1 MEFFAGV
8 WAGIRRKFASIFL
21 GINKQ
26 AVGMMLSYL
35 CHYWVNKSHASFN
48 YHSPWSMAMLTSKIP
63 TTDNLQP
70 GRDAWGAKMSLP
82 ATWNIRFSIQML
94 NLRNNSADS
103 VLFRLVFFS
112 ISNCACLPFGRVKK
126 KGSGRL
132 SCRLLGWMNSD
143 FDGRLKDVGLNRN
156 RNGIELDMRGWHNG
170 CWLL

>member
-103 VLFRLVFFS
+103 VLFRLVFFFQS
-112 ISNCACLPFGRVKK
+112 RIALACHLAGWKK
-126 KGSGRL
+126 REVGVFLVDSLDGWIVTSMGVSRM
-132 SCRLLGWMNSD
+132 LGLIEIAME
-143 FDGRLKDVGLNRN
+143 LN
-156 RNGIELDMRGWHNG
+156 
-170 CWLL
+170 